1 MISKRTC
8 SMIRLSPIE
17 IALARIPKTETGL
30 VVGPAFILC
39 PTYASQQ
46 HT

>member
-17 IALARIPKTETGL
+17 IAARIPKTETGL